1 MRKRSWNTAGPQRGH
16 FSAPLKKPCSACVTV
31 SVCSNGCSC
40 STFITIIMRRRV
52 LIASIKA
59 FCCLDV
65 CPSADVLVLCEVPTC
80 YTRATFKSWPCEINK
95 VYVSFYKHIFPSPRH
110 KDHMK
115 PPYFA
120 VRVVEIFRLW
130 VNWPF
135 RSRCSAIFDAHFSTS
150 KLHVRKL
157 KVNTELN
164 LLPQQALWLHDAGT
178 LKWTGGKPREHS

>member
-16 FSAPLKKPCSACVTV
+16 FSAPLKKPCCACVTV

-59 FCCLDV
+59 FGCLDV
-65 CPSADVLVLCEVPTC
+65 CPSADGLVLCKVPTS

-95 VYVSFYKHIFPSPRH
+95 VYVSFSKHIFPSPRH

-115 PPYFA
+115 PPYFGDVGLLTLDSGRTGPLSHA
-120 VRVVEIFRLW
+120 ALPSLMHIF
-130 VNWPF
+130 PHQSF
-135 RSRCSAIFDAHFSTS
+135 M
-150 KLHVRKL
+150 
-157 KVNTELN
+157 
-164 LLPQQALWLHDAGT
+164 
-178 LKWTGGKPREHS
+178 